1 MVTMVY
7 KKKVNVHYVG
17 NVFRHTLCLN
27 VTYNEQDTGQKD
39 FITGTL
45 YNENRKIYLLYEVVL
60 SKI

>member
-1 MVTMVY
+1 MF
-7 KKKVNVHYVG
+7 
-17 NVFRHTLCLN
+17 FRHTLCLN
-27 VTYNEQDTGQKD
+27 VTYNEKDTGQED